1 MLCVVCWNDKYISG
15 GASGNVYLW
24 SGGPGVP
31 TKASE
36 GTIDCF
42 GVDSKGNL
50 YSGCSKGIIKTW
62 KISGGK
68 LVSDRVVVE
77 MSKLDTVDPGILSID
92 FSKDQMLVCTNSS
105 SIY

>member
-1 MLCVVCWNDKYISG
+1 MTVGLKHAKIWNKEKGVLQKLNGKWDPMLCVVCWNDKYISG
-15 GASGNVYLW
+15 GASGSVYLW

-42 GVDSKGNL
+42 GVDPKGNL
-50 YSGCSKGIIKTW
+50 YSGCSKGIIKAW

-68 LVSDRVVVE
+68 LVSDRVV
-77 MSKLDTVDPGILSID
+77 I
-92 FSKDQMLVCTNSS
+92 
-105 SIY
+105 